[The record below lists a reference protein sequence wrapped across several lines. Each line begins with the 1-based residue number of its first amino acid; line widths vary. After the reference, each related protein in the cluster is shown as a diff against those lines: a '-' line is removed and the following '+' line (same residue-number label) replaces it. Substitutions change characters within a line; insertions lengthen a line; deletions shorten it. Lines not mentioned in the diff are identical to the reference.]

1 MIINR
6 VLQYVDLQYSPF
18 DRFHFSS
25 ERRKRVETKKVD
37 EMKICLQVANTK
49 LAKTKAKLSQIN
61 AFGMK

>member
-37 EMKICLQVANTK
+37 EIKIVDIGRK
-49 LAKTKAKLSQIN
+49 H
-61 AFGMK
+61 